1 MKVSLKTKIKNAYN
15 NYITKLSKINEEE
28 FGGKGLDCCELNK
41 NKK

>member
-1 MKVSLKTKIKNAYN
+1 MSLKEKIKKAYN
-15 NYITKLSKINEEE
+15 NYITKLSEINKEE